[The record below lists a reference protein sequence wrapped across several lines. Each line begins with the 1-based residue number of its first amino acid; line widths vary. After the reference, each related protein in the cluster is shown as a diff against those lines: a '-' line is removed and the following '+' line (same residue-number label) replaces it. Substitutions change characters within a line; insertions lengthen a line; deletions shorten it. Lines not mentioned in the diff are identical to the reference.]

1 MAEQRYIDG
10 IQQALREE
18 MSADTT
24 VRVLGEDVT
33 LGGPFGA
40 TKGLVEEFGE
50 SRIINTPI
58 SEATIVG
65 MAVGAAVTG
74 LRPVL
79 EIMFIDFITLGMDQ
93 LVNHAAKLHYMS
105 GGQLQVPLTIRATGG
120 VGGGYGAHHSQSLE
134 AWFTHVPGLKVV
146 APSTPADAK
155 GLLKSAI
162 RDNNPVLFLEH
173 RGLYWNRGEEL
184 AAGETVPLGQAAIRR
199 PGRDVTILALSKM
212 VGVALKA
219 ADKLAADG
227 IDAEVIDPR
236 TLAPLDLDTIATSVR
251 KTHHL
256 VIAHEAVETGG
267 IGAEIA
273 ARVQEAAFNELAAP
287 VLRVGAPFA
296 PVPTSIALER
306 AFVPDED
313 RIIDAVRKTIAYHRV
328 ARKPDGNDIEQVT

>member
-1 MAEQRYIDG
+1 MAELRYIDG

-18 MSADTT
+18 MARDATI
-24 VRVLGEDVT
+24 RVLGEDVT

-40 TKGLVEEFGE
+40 TKGLVDEFTN

-65 MAVGAAVTG
+65 MAVGAAITG

-105 GGQLQVPLTIRATGG
+105 GGQLEVPLTIRATGG

-146 APSTPADAK
+146 APYTPSDAK
-155 GLLKSAI
+155 GLLKSSI

-173 RGLYWNRGEEL
+173 RGLYWSRGEEL
-184 AAGETVPLGQAAIRR
+184 PANDVVPLGQAIVRR
-199 PGRDVTILALSKM
+199 AGKHVTILAISKM
-212 VGVALKA
+212 VGTALKA
-219 ADKLAADG
+219 AEKLAADG

-236 TLAPLDLDTIATSVR
+236 TLAPLDLETIVSSVR
-251 KTHHL
+251 KTGHL

-267 IGAEIA
+267 VGAEIA
-273 ARVQEAAFNELAAP
+273 SRVQEVAFNDLAAP
-287 VLRVGAPFA
+287 ILRVGAPFS
-296 PVPTSIALER
+296 PVPTSIVLEK
-306 AFVPDED
+306 AFVPGDD
-313 RIIDAVRKTIAYHRV
+313 RIIDAVRQSIAFNRV
-328 ARKPDGNDIEQVT
+328 A

>member
-1 MAEQRYIDG
+1 MAAFRYIDG
-10 IQQALREE
+10 IRQALLEE
-18 MSADTT
+18 MSRDDTI
-24 VRVLGEDVT
+24 RVMGEDVT

-40 TKGLVEEFGE
+40 TKGLVEKFGD

-65 MAVGAAVTG
+65 MAVGAAITG

-105 GGQLQVPLTIRATGG
+105 GGQLEVPLTIRATGG

-146 APSTPADAK
+146 APYTPSDAK
-155 GLLKSAI
+155 GLLKASI

-173 RGLYWNRGEEL
+173 RGLYWSRGEEL
-184 AAGETVPLGQAAIRR
+184 PVDEIIPLGQAVIRR
-199 PGRDVTILALSKM
+199 PGKHITLLAVSKM

-219 ADKLAADG
+219 AEKLAAES
-227 IDAEVIDPR
+227 IEAEVIDPR
-236 TLAPLDLDTIATSVR
+236 TLAPLDLDTIVSSVR
-251 KTHHL
+251 RTGHL
-256 VIAHEAVETGG
+256 VIVHEAVETGG
-267 IGAEIA
+267 VGAEIA
-273 ARVQEAAFNELAAP
+273 SQVQEAAFNELAAP

-296 PVPTSIALER
+296 PVPASIVLEK
-306 AFVPDED
+306 AFVPGEEQV
-313 RIIDAVRKTIAYHRV
+313 IEAVRRSIAYNRV
-328 ARKPDGNDIEQVT
+328 A

>member
-1 MAEQRYIDG
+1 MAAFRYIDG
-10 IQQALREE
+10 IRQALLEE
-18 MSADTT
+18 MSRDATI
-24 VRVLGEDVT
+24 RVMGEDVT

-40 TKGLVEEFGE
+40 TKGLVEKFGD

-105 GGQLQVPLTIRATGG
+105 GGQLEVPLTIRATGG

-146 APSTPADAK
+146 APYTPSDAK
-155 GLLKSAI
+155 GLLKASI

-173 RGLYWNRGEEL
+173 RGLYWSRGEEL
-184 AAGETVPLGQAAIRR
+184 PVDEIIPLGQAVIRR
-199 PGRDVTILALSKM
+199 PGKHITLLAVSKM

-219 ADKLAADG
+219 AEKLAAER
-227 IDAEVIDPR
+227 IEAEVIDPR
-236 TLAPLDLDTIATSVR
+236 TLAPLDLDTIVSSVR
-251 KTHHL
+251 RTGHL
-256 VIAHEAVETGG
+256 VIVHEAVETGG
-267 IGAEIA
+267 VGAEIA
-273 ARVQEAAFNELAAP
+273 SQVQEAAFNELAAP

-296 PVPTSIALER
+296 PVPASIVLEK
-306 AFVPDED
+306 AFVPGEEQV
-313 RIIDAVRKTIAYHRV
+313 IEAVRQSIAYNRV
-328 ARKPDGNDIEQVT
+328 A

>member
-18 MSADTT
+18 MARDAT

-40 TKGLVEEFGE
+40 TKDLVNEFGE

-65 MAVGAAVTG
+65 MAVGAAITG

-105 GGQLQVPLTIRATGG
+105 GGQLEVPLTIRATCG

-146 APSTPADAK
+146 APSTPSDAK
-155 GLLKSAI
+155 GLLKSSI

-173 RGLYWNRGEEL
+173 RGLYWSKGEEL
-184 AAGETVPLGQAAIRR
+184 AEGEVVPLGQAVIRR
-199 PGRDVTILALSKM
+199 AGQHATILAISKM
-212 VGVALKA
+212 VGVAVKA
-219 ADKLAADG
+219 AEKLADEG
-227 IDAEVIDPR
+227 IEVEVIDPR
-236 TLAPLDLDTIATSVR
+236 SLAPLDLETIVSSVR
-251 KTHHL
+251 KTGHL
-256 VIAHEAVETGG
+256 VIVHEAVEIGG

-273 ARVQEAAFNELAAP
+273 SQVQEAAFDALAAP

-296 PVPTSIALER
+296 PVPTSIVLER
-306 AFVPDED
+306 AFVPGED
-313 RIIDAVRKTIAYHRV
+313 QIIDAVRRSIAYNRV
-328 ARKPDGNDIEQVT
+328 A

>member
-10 IQQALREE
+10 IQQALHEE
-18 MSADTT
+18 MSTDAT

-65 MAVGAAVTG
+65 MAVGAAITG

-93 LVNHAAKLHYMS
+93 LVNHAAKLHYMT
-105 GGQLQVPLTIRATGG
+105 GGQLEVPLTIRATGG

-146 APSTPADAK
+146 APYTPSDAK

-173 RGLYWNRGEEL
+173 RGLYWSRGEEL
-184 AAGETVPLGQAAIRR
+184 AAGEVVPLGQAAVRR
-199 PGRDVTILALSKM
+199 QGTDVTILAVSKM
-212 VGVALKA
+212 VGVARKA
-219 ADKLAADG
+219 AEKLAEDG

-236 TLAPLDLDTIATSVR
+236 TLAPLDLDTIIASVR
-251 KTHHL
+251 KTGHL

-273 ARVQEAAFNELAAP
+273 SRVQEAAFNELAAP

-296 PVPTSIALER
+296 PVPTSIALEK
-306 AFVPDED
+306 AFVPGED
-313 RIIDAVRKTIAYHRV
+313 RIIDAVRRSIAYNRV
-328 ARKPDGNDIEQVT
+328 A

>member
-1 MAEQRYIDG
+1 MAELRYIDG
-10 IQQALREE
+10 IQQALLEE
-18 MSADTT
+18 MSADATI
-24 VRVLGEDVT
+24 RVLGEDVT

-40 TKGLVEEFGE
+40 TKGLVEEFGD

-65 MAVGAAVTG
+65 LAVGAAVTG

-105 GGQLQVPLTIRATGG
+105 GGQLEVPLTIRATGG

-146 APSTPADAK
+146 APYTPSDAK
-155 GLLKSAI
+155 GLLKSSI

-173 RGLYWNRGEEL
+173 RGLYWSRGEGL
-184 AAGETVPLGQAAIRR
+184 AADEVVPLGQAVIRR
-199 PGRDVTILALSKM
+199 PGRHVTILAVSKM

-219 ADKLAADG
+219 AEKLAEEG

-236 TLAPLDLDTIATSVR
+236 TLAPLDLETIVASVKR
-251 KTHHL
+251 TGHL

-267 IGAEIA
+267 VGAEIA
-273 ARVQEAAFNELAAP
+273 SRVQEAAFNELAAP

-296 PVPTSIALER
+296 PVPTSIVLER
-306 AFVPDED
+306 AFVPDEG
-313 RIIDAVRKTIAYHRV
+313 RIIDAVRQSIAYNRV
-328 ARKPDGNDIEQVT
+328 A